1 MSLVMKRPAL
11 MLLLGIALVAV
22 GFGIG
27 LKTGRARPFVAIAAS
42 PSDHSATANKQFD
55 EPKPIKAVTKPA
67 SESDAPAKEQTRDW
81 KRPDHIKDFV
91 VYDDGG
97 GRLVAY
103 FSVVDTDGRF
113 SSFAGEAV
121 LTLRDRYLKE
131 IEYRQKF
138 KASDFRSTTLGSGA
152 FAREATILRFRGYD
166 SSFLMCVGDPPRNSK
181 SKGIVSL
188 AEGECTAN
196 LVVEAGNDDW
206 NLTGYANTKF
216 NYSISSR

>member
-42 PSDHSATANKQFD
+42 PSDHSAAANKQFD

-97 GRLVAY
+97 GAW
-103 FSVVDTDGRF
+103 S
-113 SSFAGEAV
+113 
-121 LTLRDRYLKE
+121 LT
-131 IEYRQKF
+131 
-138 KASDFRSTTLGSGA
+138 FRSWTLMDASVRLPAKQYLRCEIVTTKKSSIVRSSKPPT
-152 FAREATILRFRGYD
+152 FAARPWVQVRLRGKRR
-166 SSFLMCVGDPPRNSK
+166 S
-181 SKGIVSL
+181 
-188 AEGECTAN
+188 
-196 LVVEAGNDDW
+196 
-206 NLTGYANTKF
+206 
-216 NYSISSR
+216 